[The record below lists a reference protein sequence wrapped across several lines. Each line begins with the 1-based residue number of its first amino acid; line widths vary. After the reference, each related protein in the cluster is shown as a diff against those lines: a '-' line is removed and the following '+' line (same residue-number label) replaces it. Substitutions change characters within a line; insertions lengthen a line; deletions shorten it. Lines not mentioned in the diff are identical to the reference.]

1 MNYSPENATVGF
13 IGTGV
18 MGASMAGH
26 ILKAGYP
33 LHVYTR
39 TRTKAEEL
47 VRQGAMWQETPAEL
61 AAACDVIIT
70 MIGYPQDVEAVYLGE
85 EGLIANARQG
95 SCLIDMTTSSPLLAQ
110 RIAEAC
116 AARGLHALDAPVSG
130 GDVGAREARLS
141 IMIGGEEQ
149 TVTAV
154 RPLLELLGSNI
165 VHQGAAGAGQ
175 HAKMCNQI
183 AIASNMM
190 GVCEAIAYAQSAGL
204 NPQTVLQ
211 AIAGGAA
218 GSWSLANLGPRMLA
232 GDYEPGFYI
241 KHFIKDMGIALD
253 AAREMG
259 LSLPGL
265 SLAESLYRQLAEQ
278 GLEDKGTQALIQYY
292 LSAQ

>member
-1 MNYSPENATVGF
+1 MAYSPGKTTVGF

-26 ILKAGYP
+26 ILRAGYS

-39 TRTKAEEL
+39 TRSKADSL
-47 VRQGAMWQETPAEL
+47 IRQGAIWQESPARL
-61 AAACDVIIT
+61 AAACEVIIT

-85 EGLIANARQG
+85 EGLVAHARQG
-95 SCLIDMTTSSPLLAQ
+95 ACLIDMTTSSPLLAQ

-116 AARGLHALDAPVSG
+116 KARGLDALDAPVSG

-141 IMIGGEEQ
+141 IMIGGEER
-149 TVTAV
+149 AV
-154 RPLLELLGSNI
+154 AAARPLLELLGSNV

-175 HAKMCNQI
+175 HTKMCNQI

-190 GVCEAIAYAQSAGL
+190 GVCEALAYAQGAGL
-204 NPQTVLQ
+204 DPHTVLGS
-211 AIAGGAA
+211 IASGAA
-218 GSWSLANLGPRMLA
+218 GSWSLSNLGPRMLA

-253 AAREMG
+253 SAQEMG
-259 LSLPGL
+259 IVLPGL
-265 SLAESLYRQLAEQ
+265 ALAESLYRRLAEK
-278 GLEDKGTQALIQYY
+278 GLEDKGTQALFQYY
-292 LSAQ
+292 LRGQ